1 MEKPEFTCE
10 PCTCIKTKFGG
21 QTPHIYKRVSAYS
34 PGMDNKRT
42 IITWDDNLGE
52 FQNHERAA
60 LEYLKK
66 HFPECKL
73 RKVAHSHEFGYS
85 FGVYYS
91 SDQVSSDTEAR
102 GVSVPVQPD
111 RTALFSDNEEHE
123 LFHL

>member
-1 MEKPEFTCE
+1 MEAQFTCE
-10 PCTCIKTKFGG
+10 PCTCIKTKFSG
-21 QTPHIYKRVSAYS
+21 TTEHIYKRVSAHS
-34 PGMDNKRT
+34 PGKATSRLLVP
-42 IITWDDNLGE
+42 WDDNLGE

-73 RKVAHSHEFGYS
+73 RKVAHAQEFGYS

-102 GVSVPVQPD
+102 GVSVPVKSRPPIIP
-111 RTALFSDNEEHE
+111 LGEEE
-123 LFHL
+123 NPLYYL